1 MDFSAL
7 NKNAAKSFNQQKSLI
22 KNVLA
27 GKDIQCPTCSG
38 KLNVTPTETGLVLK
52 CKKACTDIN
61 LDAELLK

>member
-22 KNVLA
+22 KNALA
-27 GKDIQCPTCSG
+27 GKDIQCPTCSE
-38 KLNVTPTETGLVLK
+38 KLSVKPTESGLSLK

-61 LDAELLK
+61 LDAELSK